1 MKFRSL
7 KKKAATAAL
16 AALVTMALS
25 SGSVFAAAN
34 MPTDGNLTAGSVVI
48 GGDTFNTTNPAIGEL
63 ANGATLEVHGNSII
77 KWDDF
82 SIGKDYVL
90 NINTADGALLNRV
103 VGSNLSEIMGTLNQT
118 GCNPMLLINP
128 NGIVVGANATINAS
142 ELVLSTLDIN
152 SDEAEGVL

>member
-25 SGSVFAAAN
+25 SGSVVAAAD
-34 MPTDGNLTAGSVVI
+34 MPTGGELTAGSV
-48 GGDTFNTTNPAIGEL
+48 TIGEGTFTSGGMTSIGDL
-63 ANGATLEVHGNSII
+63 TNDATLEVHGNSII

-103 VGSNLSEIMGTLNQT
+103 VGSNLS
-118 GCNPMLLINP
+118 
-128 NGIVVGANATINAS
+128 
-142 ELVLSTLDIN
+142 
-152 SDEAEGVL
+152 